1 MYISIAKPIKANI
14 VQHIMNHNEFN
25 DKLGDRQKNTNLMYA
40 AMFRADVDVFNIM
53 VTQADWDMNRVND
66 DGLNVM
72 DLYLKDNDN
81 NIMVTQA
88 DWDMNRVN

>member
-40 AMFRADVDVFNIM
+40 AMFRADVDV
-53 VTQADWDMNRVND
+53 
-66 DGLNVM
+66 LNVM

-81 NIMVTQA
+81 IDRGVIKVLLNAKFDHTR
-88 DWDMNRVN
+88 MN

>member
-14 VQHIMNHNEFN
+14 VQHIMNH
-25 DKLGDRQKNTNLMYA
+25 
-40 AMFRADVDVFNIM
+40 DVFNIM

-81 NIMVTQA
+81 IDRGVIKVLLNAKFDHTR
-88 DWDMNRVN
+88 MNVEFRKLIE